1 MPAKFQF
8 NTRHKWMYGK
18 VALADPV
25 MAGLDAPSVR
35 PFTYLAPL
43 SAPVNACST
52 LARSAG
58 TKAVGIVFG
67 SAIGGL
73 LVQPAE
79 PYPSLFSATGVFG
92 R

>member
-1 MPAKFQF
+1 M
-8 NTRHKWMYGK
+8 NGK
-18 VALADPV
+18 VALADPLV
-25 MAGLDAPSVR
+25 ARLDAPSVR
-35 PFTYLAPL
+35 ALTYLAPL

-79 PYPSLFSATGVFG
+79 HYPSLFSVTGGFG